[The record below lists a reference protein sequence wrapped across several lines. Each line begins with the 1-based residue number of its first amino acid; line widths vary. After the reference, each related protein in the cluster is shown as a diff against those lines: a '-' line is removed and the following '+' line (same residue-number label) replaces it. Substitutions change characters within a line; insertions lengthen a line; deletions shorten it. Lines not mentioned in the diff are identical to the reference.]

1 MAERIQ
7 KVLARSGLGSRRE
20 IERWI
25 TEGRLTINGKPAQIG
40 AQLKGGERL
49 AVDGKPVDWSSDETV
64 ARVLIYHKPE
74 GEVVSRDDP
83 EGHDSIFANLPELTL
98 GRWIAVGRLDINTS
112 GLLLV
117 TNHGE
122 LAQRLMHPSRQ
133 FERVYA
139 TRVFGDFDAD
149 EAILQ
154 LKKGVELD
162 DGTARFENIL
172 PRGGEGKNRW
182 FECTLKEGRYR
193 EVRRL
198 WQAVGG
204 EVSRLMRTRYAG
216 IMLPKNL
223 SRGMFLDLTPN
234 QVNQLMRDCE
244 LPEVDREESIR
255 DSVNRFKRPTRARD
269 LKPSKRDR
277 KNKKR

>member
-25 TEGRLTINGKPAQIG
+25 TEGRLTINGKPAQLG
-40 AQLKGGERL
+40 AHLKGGERL
-49 AVDGKPVDWSSDETV
+49 AVDGKPVDWSSDETI

-83 EGHDSIFANLPELTL
+83 EGHTSIFENMPELLL

-122 LAQRLMHPSRQ
+122 LAQRLMHPSRE

-149 EAILQ
+149 EAVVQ

-162 DGTARFENIL
+162 DGIARFESIL
-172 PRGGEGKNRW
+172 SRGGEGKNRW

-234 QVNQLMRDCE
+234 QVNQLLRDCE

-255 DSVNRFKRPTRARD
+255 DSVNRFKRPTRAKD
-269 LKPSKRDR
+269 LKPSRRRR
-277 KNKKR
+277 KK

>member
-7 KVLARSGLGSRRE
+7 KVLARSGVGSRRE

-25 TEGRLTINGKPAQIG
+25 NEGRLTVNGKPAQIG
-40 AQLKGGERL
+40 AQLRGGERV
-49 AVDGKPVDWSSDETV
+49 AVDGKPVNWSAEETL
-64 ARVLIYHKPE
+64 ARVVMYHKPE

-83 EGHDSIFANLPELTL
+83 EGHTSVFENLPPLEN

-122 LAQRLMHPSRQ
+122 LAQRLMHPSSE
-133 FERVYA
+133 FDRVYA
-139 TRVFGDFDAD
+139 ARVFGDFDAD
-149 EAILQ
+149 EAILA

-162 DGTARFENIL
+162 DGKARFESVL
-172 PRGGEGKNRW
+172 ARGGEGKNRW
-182 FECTLKEGRYR
+182 FECSLKEGRYR

-204 EVSRLMRTRYAG
+204 EVSRLIRTRYAG
-216 IMLPKNL
+216 IALPKNL
-223 SRGMFLDLTPN
+223 SRGMFMDLTPN
-234 QVNQLMRDCE
+234 QVNQLMRECKLQE
-244 LPEVDREESIR
+244 IDRDESIR
-255 DSVNRFKRPTRARD
+255 DMPNRFKRPTRAKD
-269 LKPSKRDR
+269 LKPSRRRRKR
-277 KNKKR
+277 